1 MFQDSR
7 GMPRTPLS
15 VSGGSSTANLR
26 SSSFGLVGVT
36 NITPTTLR
44 RREWSLEKV
53 PVASPIDGT
62 LQLKIQS
69 HTESLI
75 EERGFLT
82 VFEDVGGF
90 GAWHRRWCLLS
101 NDQLLFWKYPD
112 DEKLKVVQQNILLH
126 VLGYIFLHGIN
137 RIPNTPSILG
147 NA

>member
-1 MFQDSR
+1 
-7 GMPRTPLS
+7 MPRTPLS

-36 NITPTTLR
+36 SITPTSLR

-112 DEKLKVVQQNILLH
+112 DEKLKVVQELYYFRIC
-126 VLGYIFLHGIN
+126 LGLYISSGMLRIN
-137 RIPNTPSILG
+137 RNPNTPSILG

>member
-1 MFQDSR
+1 MFQDNR
-7 GMPRTPLS
+7 GLQKTS
-15 VSGGSSTANLR
+15 VSGGSSTINIR
-26 SSSFGLVGVT
+26 GSSFGLVGVS

-53 PVASPIDGT
+53 PFASPIDGIF
-62 LQLKIQS
+62 QLKIQS

-90 GAWHRRWCLLS
+90 GSWHRRWCLLS

-112 DEKLKVVQQNILLH
+112 DEKLKVVQQSVLLC
-126 VLGYIFLHGIN
+126 
-137 RIPNTPSILG
+137 RD
-147 NA
+147 